1 MKTKMFVSLTD
12 DICFKYI
19 FSKELVLKDFL
30 NSFFEFIGKK
40 EKVVS
45 IKTNTEVELFGKN
58 YKHKVFYGDILIYTN
73 TDKILSI
80 EMYNHFQKEEFNK
93 SISYLTRI
101 FSNQLERGENY
112 LEVKKIVGINLMKGN
127 YNYNNF
133 YLINDY
139 GFINKLN
146 YGVIKNECL
155 EMYLIRLDLVK
166 ENVYNY
172 NEERFIKWLKFI
184 NAKDIVEMKEIGNG
198 DERMEQALKFMEEF
212 LNDEEIRNVYDK
224 INDVK
229 RYAKRQGVKEG
240 KAEGRRD
247 EKFEIARNMLKIN
260 LDITSI
266 MAVTGLTKNEIEA
279 LK

>member
-1 MKTKMFVSLTD
+1 MKCELKTLESLYYLVF
-12 DICFKYI
+12 FK
-19 FSKELVLKDFL
+19 
-30 NSFFEFIGKK
+30 
-40 EKVVS
+40 
-45 IKTNTEVELFGKN
+45 
-58 YKHKVFYGDILIYTN
+58 LI
-73 TDKILSI
+73 
-80 EMYNHFQKEEFNK
+80 
-93 SISYLTRI
+93 
-101 FSNQLERGENY
+101 LERGENY

-133 YLINDY
+133 YLVNDY

-212 LNDEEIRNVYDK
+212 LNDEEIRNVYNK
-224 INDVK
+224 INDVE
-229 RYAKRQGVKEG
+229 RYAKRQGVKER

>member
-1 MKTKMFVSLTD
+1 MKCELKTLESLYYLVF
-12 DICFKYI
+12 FK
-19 FSKELVLKDFL
+19 
-30 NSFFEFIGKK
+30 
-40 EKVVS
+40 
-45 IKTNTEVELFGKN
+45 
-58 YKHKVFYGDILIYTN
+58 LI
-73 TDKILSI
+73 
-80 EMYNHFQKEEFNK
+80 
-93 SISYLTRI
+93 
-101 FSNQLERGENY
+101 LERGENY

-133 YLINDY
+133 YLVNDY

>member
-1 MKTKMFVSLTD
+1 MKCELKTLESLYYLVF
-12 DICFKYI
+12 FK
-19 FSKELVLKDFL
+19 
-30 NSFFEFIGKK
+30 
-40 EKVVS
+40 
-45 IKTNTEVELFGKN
+45 
-58 YKHKVFYGDILIYTN
+58 LI
-73 TDKILSI
+73 
-80 EMYNHFQKEEFNK
+80 
-93 SISYLTRI
+93 
-101 FSNQLERGENY
+101 LERGKNY

-224 INDVK
+224 INDVE